1 MGNYWEVDEVDL
13 ASGRLVVFSAKKLTP
28 NVIEASITEQKAAY
42 HNLRR
47 KRGPSQSCSSRSSK
61 MNQDKRRDER
71 RGPMRDQS

>member
-13 ASGRLVVFSAKKLTP
+13 ASGRLVVFSAK
-28 NVIEASITEQKAAY
+28 
-42 HNLRR
+42 NLRR